1 MLDANRAVLD
11 TILRSFREAEN
22 VWETFFK
29 ICEVPHGSYNQE
41 QIIPFYTSFF
51 DNLKTSISG
60 LTYSVDGLKNIIVR
74 VPATPGYER
83 VPGICLQGHSDMVC
97 VKTADSSHDFK
108 KDPLMLRVVQKD
120 GKEWLMATG
129 TTLGADNSI
138 GVAIGIAILLECA
151 KDKTFL
157 HGPLELFITSDEEVG
172 LLGAA
177 GMEENC
183 LTSKYLLNLDSEDFG
198 EICVSCAGGFRVTF
212 THTIKRVDA
221 GTDPYYKLHLSK
233 LSGGHSGCDIHLYR
247 ANTIKLMARLVSKIP
262 GARLC
267 ALSGGSAHNAIPGSC
282 QAVITCRSDITPA
295 HIAKIWDEIY
305 IAYKPTDPHA
315 VLSVEKH
322 TQQIKPLSQADSDK
336 ILNFITV
343 IPHGPIRFSPTV
355 ENFVETSFAATIVK
369 LTEGETEFSLLGSGR
384 SSIESELDGVYE
396 RLKALA
402 SLAGFS
408 ISEQQSRYPG
418 WPANMESVFLKQAI
432 ESHETLIGFKPHVGA
447 VHAGLEA
454 GLICKKCPGMDAIS
468 IGPTIKNPHSPQ
480 EALEISTVAPIYRL
494 TRAIVAEL
502 AAKYK

>member
-1 MLDANRAVLD
+1 MLDANKAVLD
-11 TILRSFREAEN
+11 TILKGSREAESA
-22 VWETFFK
+22 WETFFK

-41 QIIPFYTSFF
+41 QIIPFYTTFF
-51 DNLKTSISG
+51 DSLKSSIPG

-74 VPATPGYER
+74 VPATSGYER
-83 VPGICLQGHSDMVC
+83 VPGICLQGHSDMGC
-97 VKTADSSHDFK
+97 VKAADSSHDFK
-108 KDPLMLRVVQKD
+108 KDPLRLRIVSKD
-120 GKEWLMATG
+120 GKEWADGNWNNTG
-129 TTLGADNSI
+129 SGQFHR
-138 GVAIGIAILLECA
+138 VAIGIAILLECA
-151 KDKTFL
+151 KDKTFS

-177 GMEENC
+177 GMEESC
-183 LTSKYLLNLDSEDFG
+183 LKSKYLLNLDSEDFG

-212 THTIKRVDA
+212 THTVKRVDA
-221 GTDPYYKLHLSK
+221 GTDPYYKLNLSK

-247 ANTIKLMARLVSKIP
+247 ANTIKLMARLISRIP

-267 ALSGGSAHNAIPGSC
+267 SISGGSAHNAIPGSC
-282 QAVITCRSDITPA
+282 LAVITCRSDVTPA
-295 HIAKIWDEIY
+295 YISNIWDDIY
-305 IAYKPTDPHA
+305 TAYKPTDPHA
-315 VLSVEKH
+315 SLSVEKH
-322 TQQIKPLSQADSDK
+322 TQQTKPLSQTDSDK
-336 ILNFITV
+336 IINFITA

-369 LTEGETEFSLLGSGR
+369 LAEGETEFSLLGSGR

-396 RLKALA
+396 SLKALA

-432 ESHETLIGFKPHVGA
+432 ESHESLIGFKPHVGA

-454 GLICKKCPGMDAIS
+454 GLICKKCSGMDAIS

-480 EALEISTVAPIYRL
+480 EALEICTVAPIYRL
-494 TRAIVAEL
+494 TRAIVTEL
-502 AAKYK
+502 AAKHK